1 MKFALAALV
10 GLTAATEGY
19 YSPYYKARRANWSPT
34 TTVTSGQAFAKYG
47 ERNAVVRCEEFD
59 SGLPTEA
66 SWKQAIADQAK
77 ECDPCPYGKCGYG
90 YKGYKGYSGYGG
102 CTSKGCNFGT
112 SFGSSLG
119 SSRGASFSPVKK
131 QTVAGYAGWE
141 HPSMRLL
148 RSLGKEPE
156 VAGKAWGY
164 AELTKEPC
172 GNGFV
177 CGYGCLDPCVEDEV
191 VIEKKEPSIIKM
203 WDNPVFTPNVRLTD
217 STWKLGLK
225 VPGNPVIPAA
235 APIPV
240 PVRKVR
246 ERKMR
251 PYKEDLQPNHV
262 VKTYCDTCGSGSCD
276 PCKTSGEP
284 DDFTPSY
291 NVGRYHSKKS
301 TNYLW

>member
-1 MKFALAALV
+1 MKFVLAALA
-10 GLTAATEGY
+10 GLAAARYPSYGRY
-19 YSPYYKARRANWSPT
+19 PYGKSPSYQYKTRRANWAPT

-47 ERNAVVRCEEFD
+47 ERDAVVRCEEKGT
-59 SGLPTEA
+59 GLPTEC
-66 SWKQAIADQAK
+66 SWKAAIAAQAK
-77 ECDPCPYGKCGYG
+77 DCSYGKCGYSPCG
-90 YKGYKGYSGYGG
+90 YGKSCGYSSAKPSY
-102 CTSKGCNFGT
+102 
-112 SFGSSLG
+112 
-119 SSRGASFSPVKK
+119 SRGAAYSPKK

-172 GNGFV
+172 GKGYA
-177 CGYGCLDPCVEDEV
+177 CGYGCLEPCVEDEV
-191 VIEKKEPSIIKM
+191 VVEKQEPRIISM
-203 WDNPVFTPNVRLTD
+203 WENPVFTPNIRTTA

-225 VPGNPVIPAA
+225 NPGNPVIPAA

-240 PVRKVR
+240 PVKKVR

-251 PYKEDLQPNHV
+251 PYKEDYQPNHV
-262 VKTYCDTCGSGSCD
+262 VETSCDTCGYGGCSTCQ
-276 PCKTSGEP
+276 KSGEP

>member
-1 MKFALAALV
+1 LYGHGSHSLAWSL
-10 GLTAATEGY
+10 
-19 YSPYYKARRANWSPT
+19 KA
-34 TTVTSGQAFAKYG
+34 
-47 ERNAVVRCEEFD
+47 VRCEEFD

-66 SWKQAIADQAK
+66 SFQQAFKDQAK
-77 ECDPCPYGKCGYG
+77 ECDPCPYNKCGQ
-90 YKGYKGYSGYGG
+90 YKGYGKSCYG
-102 CTSKGCNFGT
+102 KGCNFGT
-112 SFGSSLG
+112 SFGSSFG
-119 SSRGASFSPVKK
+119 RSSFSRGASFSPVKK
-131 QTVAGYAGWE
+131 QTVAGYAGYE

-156 VAGKAWGY
+156 IPGKAWGY

-172 GNGFV
+172 GEGFV

-191 VIEKKEPSIIKM
+191 VIEKKDPAIIKM
-203 WDNPVFTPNVRLTD
+203 WDNPVFNPNVRTT
-217 STWKLGLK
+217 STALRLGFK
-225 VPGNPVIPAA
+225 NPGNPLIPGA

-240 PVRKVR
+240 PAKKVR

-251 PYKEDLQPNHV
+251 PYKEDYQPNHV
-262 VKTYCDTCGSGSCD
+262 VETSCDTCGYGGCSTCQ
-276 PCKTSGEP
+276 KSGEP